1 MIRRFNKLTEA
12 EFTALSGTDK
22 FANMI
27 SNKFVTDDFEV
38 CDWLFENSIGQ
49 YCALKDGPQWIIYF
63 ESIDDAENFANSIRA
78 TTSLTVSEP
87 IPVIMSEEV
96 KVGLTTGD

>member
-1 MIRRFNKLTEA
+1 MQFPVT
-12 EFTALSGTDK
+12 SYVV
-22 FANMI
+22 
-27 SNKFVTDDFEV
+27 FVHNQT
-38 CDWLFENSIGQ
+38 IG
-49 YCALKDGPQWIIYF
+49 AHAPHF

>member
-1 MIRRFNKLTEA
+1 MQFPVT
-12 EFTALSGTDK
+12 SYVV
-22 FANMI
+22 
-27 SNKFVTDDFEV
+27 FVHNQT
-38 CDWLFENSIGQ
+38 IG
-49 YCALKDGPQWIIYF
+49 AHAPQF

-87 IPVIMSEEV
+87 IPVILSEEF

>member
-1 MIRRFNKLTEA
+1 MIKRFNKLTEA

-27 SNKFVTDDFEV
+27 SNKFVTDDFQV

-63 ESIDDAENFANSIRA
+63 ESIDDVQR
-78 TTSLTVSEP
+78 V
-87 IPVIMSEEV
+87 
-96 KVGLTTGD
+96 LTTFDTPHKEDAPAIHTINIADEFKNT